1 MSALLRRILLPAV
14 IVALVAASARA
25 FDLTGGSWNNGDIVM
40 HLQLGVPSAPLLD
53 GASDWN
59 TVAESALAD
68 WNAHLQRCRLTTV
81 RNSTA
86 EVRNGNRINNVVFR
100 PDVFGSAFGSRTL
113 AVTAGFTNRA
123 TARFTEQDV
132 VFNSNLTWDSYRG
145 PLRGST
151 RDLRRVALHE
161 FGHVL
166 GLDHPD
172 DAVPPQNVIAI
183 MNSTVSSLDTLMSD
197 DITGVKTLYDN
208 TSGGGS
214 AGSILPVIAAHPQS
228 RTVQVGDSYTM
239 SVTVSGTG
247 PFTYA
252 WGFRPDG
259 SATTGTFD
267 LATGPSYTIGS
278 VQTIDSGLYTAVV
291 RGPGGTVASNSA
303 RLTVSPGPAVSADTT
318 LANISTR
325 GIVTPGSGALIA
337 GIVIGGTT
345 PKPIL
350 VRAIGPG
357 LAEFGVGGALLD
369 PGLRIVDN
377 SGRTIAENDDWDTGG
392 NVTAIEAAAR
402 RLGAFA
408 LRRGTRDA
416 AILATLQPGS
426 YTAVVTGVG
435 DLTGIS
441 LVEAYDADADAVT
454 ARSRRLV
461 NIATRGQVFG
471 GESVLIAGLV
481 VTGPG
486 PRTFLIRGIGP
497 TLLKP
502 PFNLSGALLDPF
514 LEIYRGETLL
524 RENDDWDSPPNGQTA
539 LRDAAKKVGA
549 FALMETR
556 DTALRTGLDSA
567 MLITLPPGS
576 YTAKLSGFEGATG
589 IGLIEIYEVP

>member
-1 MSALLRRILLPAV
+1 MSAIRRILRRATL
-14 IVALVAASARA
+14 VALFARSSLA
-25 FDLTGGSWNNGDIVM
+25 YDLTGGSWNNGDIVM
-40 HLQLGVPSAPLLD
+40 HLQLGVPAAPLSD

-59 TVAESALAD
+59 TIAESALSD
-68 WNAHLQRCRLTTV
+68 WNTHLQRCQLTVV

-100 PDVFGSAFGSRTL
+100 PDIFGSAFGGRTL

-132 VFNSNLTWDSYRG
+132 VFNSNLAWDSYRG

-151 RDLRRVALHE
+151 RDFRRVALHE

-172 DAVPPQNVIAI
+172 EAVPPQAIVAI
-183 MNSTVSSLDTLMSD
+183 MNSTVGSLDTLMSD
-197 DITGVKTLYDN
+197 DVTGVKTLYDAG
-208 TSGGGS
+208 TGGGA
-214 AGSILPVIAAHPQS
+214 AGGAIPVIAAHPQS
-228 RTVQVGDSYTM
+228 RNVQVGDSYTM
-239 SVTVSGTG
+239 SVTVTGTG

-259 SATTGTFD
+259 STTTGTFD

-278 VQTIDSGLYTAVV
+278 VQAVDGGVYTAVV
-291 RGPGGTVASNSA
+291 RGPGGTVVSNSA
-303 RLTVSPGPAVSADTT
+303 RLTVTPGPAVSPDTT

-325 GIVTPGSGALIA
+325 GIVTTGNGALIA

-345 PKPIL
+345 PKPVL

-357 LAEFGVGGALLD
+357 LADFGVGGALLD
-369 PGLRIVDN
+369 PALRIVDSRDN
-377 SGRTIAENDDWDTGG
+377 RTVAENDDWDAGG
-392 NVTAIEAAAR
+392 SVAAIEAAAR
-402 RLGAFA
+402 RLGAFT
-408 LRRGTRDA
+408 LRRGTRDSA
-416 AILATLQPGS
+416 VLTTLPPGS

-497 TLLKP
+497 TLLKA

-524 RENDDWDSPPNGQTA
+524 RENDDWDSPVNGQPA
-539 LRDAAKKVGA
+539 LRETARKVGA
-549 FALMETR
+549 FPLVETR
-556 DTALRTGLDSA
+556 DAALRTGLDSA

>member
-1 MSALLRRILLPAV
+1 V
-14 IVALVAASARA
+14 
-25 FDLTGGSWNNGDIVM
+25 N
-40 HLQLGVPSAPLLD
+40 
-53 GASDWN
+53 
-59 TVAESALAD
+59 
-68 WNAHLQRCRLTTV
+68 
-81 RNSTA
+81 
-86 EVRNGNRINNVVFR
+86 
-100 PDVFGSAFGSRTL
+100 
-113 AVTAGFTNRA
+113 
-123 TARFTEQDV
+123 
-132 VFNSNLTWDSYRG
+132 
-145 PLRGST
+145 
-151 RDLRRVALHE
+151 
-161 FGHVL
+161 
-166 GLDHPD
+166 
-172 DAVPPQNVIAI
+172 
-183 MNSTVSSLDTLMSD
+183 
-197 DITGVKTLYDN
+197 
-208 TSGGGS
+208 
-214 AGSILPVIAAHPQS
+214 
-228 RTVQVGDSYTM
+228 
-239 SVTVSGTG
+239 
-247 PFTYA
+247 
-252 WGFRPDG
+252 
-259 SATTGTFD
+259 
-267 LATGPSYTIGS
+267 
-278 VQTIDSGLYTAVV
+278 
-291 RGPGGTVASNSA
+291 
-303 RLTVSPGPAVSADTT
+303 PGPAVSADTT
-318 LANISTR
+318 LVNISTR
-325 GIVTPGSGALIA
+325 GLVTPGNGALIA
-337 GIVIGGTT
+337 GLVIGGTT

-357 LAEFGVGGALLD
+357 LADFGVGGALLD
-369 PGLRIVDN
+369 PSLRIVD
-377 SGRTIAENDDWDTGG
+377 SAGRTVAENDDWDTGG
-392 NVTAIEAAAR
+392 NITAIEAAAK

-416 AILATLQPGS
+416 TILTTLQPGS

-549 FALMETR
+549 FPVMETR

-567 MLITLPPGS
+567 MLVTIPPGS

>member
-1 MSALLRRILLPAV
+1 MSAIRRILRRATL
-14 IVALVAASARA
+14 VALFARSALA
-25 FDLTGGSWNNGDIVM
+25 YDLTGGSWNNGDIVM
-40 HLQLGVPSAPLLD
+40 HLQLGVPAAPLSD

-59 TVAESALAD
+59 TIAESALSD
-68 WNAHLQRCRLTTV
+68 WNTHLQRCQLTVV

-100 PDVFGSAFGSRTL
+100 PDIFGSAFGGRTL

-132 VFNSNLTWDSYRG
+132 VFNSNLAWDSYRG

-151 RDLRRVALHE
+151 RDFRRVALHE

-172 DAVPPQNVIAI
+172 EAVPPQAIVAI
-183 MNSTVSSLDTLMSD
+183 MNSTVGSLDTLMSD
-197 DITGVKTLYDN
+197 DVTGVKTLYDAG
-208 TSGGGS
+208 TGGGA
-214 AGSILPVIAAHPQS
+214 AGGAIPVIAAHPQS
-228 RTVQVGDSYTM
+228 RNVQVGDSYTM
-239 SVTVSGTG
+239 SVTVTGTG

-259 SATTGTFD
+259 STTTGTFD

-278 VQTIDSGLYTAVV
+278 VQAVDGGVYTAVV
-291 RGPGGTVASNSA
+291 RGPGGTVVSNSA
-303 RLTVSPGPAVSADTT
+303 RLTVTPGPAVSPDTT

-325 GIVTPGSGALIA
+325 GIVTTGNGALIA

-345 PKPIL
+345 PKPVL

-357 LAEFGVGGALLD
+357 LADFGVGGALLD
-369 PGLRIVDN
+369 PALRIVDSRDN
-377 SGRTIAENDDWDTGG
+377 RTVAENDDWDAGG
-392 NVTAIEAAAR
+392 SVAAIEAAAR
-402 RLGAFA
+402 RLGAFT
-408 LRRGTRDA
+408 LRRGTRDSA
-416 AILATLQPGS
+416 VLTTLPPGS

-497 TLLKP
+497 TLLKA

-524 RENDDWDSPPNGQTA
+524 RENDDWDSPVNGQPA
-539 LRDAAKKVGA
+539 LRETARKVGA
-549 FALMETR
+549 FPLVETR
-556 DTALRTGLDSA
+556 DAALRTGLDSA